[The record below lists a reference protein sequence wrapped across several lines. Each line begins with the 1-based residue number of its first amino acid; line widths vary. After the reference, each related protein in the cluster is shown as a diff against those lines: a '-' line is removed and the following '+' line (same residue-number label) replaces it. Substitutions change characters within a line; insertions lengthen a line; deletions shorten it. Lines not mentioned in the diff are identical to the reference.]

1 MVLKRRYLL
10 GAACAAALALAAAGR
25 FATVRAAASAQ
36 PAATRVGVAQ
46 VAQRTVTDW
55 QSYSGR
61 LEPVAQVDV
70 RPQVSGTIAEVH
82 FRDGELVKKGAALFT
97 IDPRPYQAA
106 VERLAAEMA
115 AARAR
120 SVYAAAE
127 QERARKLLADNAIA
141 KRDFDARENAAREA
155 EAGLQAARAA
165 LSAARLD
172 LEHTRIAASIAG
184 RVSRA
189 ELTVGNVV
197 AAGPGAPALTRLV
210 SVSPMYAAFNVDE
223 QAYLRYLRGARE
235 KPVPVLMGLAD
246 EGGQTR
252 RGQVA
257 SIDNR
262 LDAGS
267 GTIRVRA
274 RFDNSDGSLLPG
286 LFARIRLGGGAPHA
300 ALLVPDEAV
309 GTDQDKRYV
318 LVVDAGNRVQYRE
331 VGLGPMQQG
340 LREVSSGL
348 KPGERIVID
357 GLQRVRPGEIVAPEN
372 MSMAVAAAG
381 DGQ

>member
-1 MVLKRRYLL
+1 M
-10 GAACAAALALAAAGR
+10 
-25 FATVRAAASAQ
+25 
-36 PAATRVGVAQ
+36 
-46 VAQRTVTDW
+46 
-55 QSYSGR
+55 
-61 LEPVAQVDV
+61 
-70 RPQVSGTIAEVH
+70 
-82 FRDGELVKKGAALFT
+82 
-97 IDPRPYQAA
+97 
-106 VERLAAEMA
+106 
-115 AARAR
+115 
-120 SVYAAAE
+120 
-127 QERARKLLADNAIA
+127 
-141 KRDFDARENAAREA
+141 
-155 EAGLQAARAA
+155 
-165 LSAARLD
+165 
-172 LEHTRIAASIAG
+172 
-184 RVSRA
+184 
-189 ELTVGNVV
+189 

-274 RFDNSDGSLLPG
+274 RFDNPDGSLMPG
-286 LFARIRLGGGAPHA
+286 LFTRIRLGGGAPHA

-331 VGLGPMQQG
+331 VGLGAMQQG

>member
-25 FATVRAAASAQ
+25 FATVRAAAAAQ

-70 RPQVSGTIAEVH
+70 RPQVSGAIAEVH

-172 LEHTRIAASIAG
+172 LEHTRIAAPIAG

-274 RFDNSDGSLLPG
+274 RFDNPDGSLLPG

-331 VGLGPMQQG
+331 VGLGAMQQG

-357 GLQRVRPGEIVAPEN
+357 GLQRVRPGEIVVPEN